1 MDKNNL
7 KNKQSTNNEK
17 SSFWKRDG
25 FYVVLFLCLC
35 VVAGVATYVNTSPK
49 HGNSALTKQETNK
62 VSLNDQKNKAT
73 NAAKVSDSAKTSEV
87 AKTNVPKT
95 NTAKDD
101 SKKASMDNANLV
113 KKDTVKN
120 NTSVPT
126 SAPAVTSMVTPVN
139 GTIAQGYTGVD
150 GTMAVGLDKV
160 SRTILGEYIK
170 VKNKGVP
177 VYAAMNGTV
186 SSVSGGNIVITSKDG
201 KLKTTYDNLEPTS
214 INIKVGDSV
223 VQNSKIGVVGDSDNA
238 KDRIV
243 DCDHLYFQIDE
254 KQTDGSYI
262 DINPQNYIKY

>member
-7 KNKQSTNNEK
+7 QNKQSTNNEK
-17 SSFWKRDG
+17 TSFWKKDG

-49 HGNSALTKQETNK
+49 NRSNTLTKQETKINETK
-62 VSLNDQKNKAT
+62 DKAI
-73 NAAKVSDSAKTSEV
+73 NSVKSSDAAKTSI
-87 AKTNVPKT
+87 AKTNTPNT
-95 NTAKDD
+95 NTAKDN

-113 KKDTVKN
+113 KKDTAKN
-120 NTSVPT
+120 NPSVAT
-126 SAPAVTSMVTPVN
+126 SAPAVIKMVTPVN
-139 GTIAQGYTGVD
+139 GTIAQGYTGID
-150 GTMAVGLDKV
+150 GAMAVGLDKV

-170 VKNKGVP
+170 VNNKGVP

-186 SSVSGGNIVITSKDG
+186 SSVSGGSVVITSKDG
-201 KLKTTYDNLEPTS
+201 KLRTTYDNLEPTS
-214 INIKVGDSV
+214 ITIKAGDSIA
-223 VQNSKIGVVGDSDNA
+223 QNSKIGVIGDSDNA

-254 KQTDGSYI
+254 KQSDGSYR